1 MVHVNS
7 TTGLNLNQGN
17 TLRSP
22 ITDGY
27 RVSNVPSSAISEGK
41 KEWAIQVVDNVGNEP
56 LKQIKTD
63 ATFGR

>member
-1 MVHVNS
+1 MND
-7 TTGLNLNQGN
+7 TTGLNLPQAN

-41 KEWAIQVVDNVGNEP
+41 KEWAIQVVDNVGNKP
-56 LKQIKTD
+56 LKQLKPSD
-63 ATFGR
+63 LEPMMAL